1 MDFRHSLYSENGYIV
16 VLKIVLIL
24 NFQIVSKQP
33 SMDLTDD
40 QELDFIALLSSVGD
54 DISMHD
60 ASIHDPSNQD
70 TITEDCSVQNICSD
84 YSKMN
89 DAGMTDVMSLVLSNQ
104 PGQVVTVRTTQA
116 ISNLVQTGF
125 EQLATV
131 DVETGTKW

>member
-1 MDFRHSLYSENGYIV
+1 
-16 VLKIVLIL
+16 
-24 NFQIVSKQP
+24 
-33 SMDLTDD
+33 MDLTDD

-89 DAGMTDVMSLVLSNQ
+89 DAAGMTDVMSLVLSNQ